1 MAIQNNTQTRDI
13 GTQAAERGLLADLF
27 YKPDKIVEIIDELNP
42 ELFSVKEFSIIYRC
56 IVDLWKEDIHPD
68 EVTVIN
74 RAANLGHAL
83 TPELVKKLANSSTKC
98 FKRNLKAY
106 ANIIKAN
113 SFKRKV
119 VSKCE
124 EFLENA
130 KNVGSPEKIV
140 GEFMNLAIDMQDKMK
155 AENTMREIC
164 VDEKALMDDLDFR
177 FEHPDYISGL
187 TTGYAHLDNYLDGFC
202 PGEIITITGQNS
214 AGKSY
219 FSQCI
224 AFNQA
229 LWLMKN
235 KIDKKIFIQTP
246 EMTKRQVENR
256 FIQMITGIQ
265 DKYLKRPKL
274 FFIDNHQDP
283 SPENFAKFKQHIA
296 NAVKTLNQ
304 MPIIIDDYA
313 SPSADLIAANIKKIH
328 LKYGLAV
335 CYVDYAGKITNDGL
349 DEWKTYEYSYR
360 VLTNCA
366 KTTQVPVVMVNQY
379 LKDLKE
385 NKAEGYRGT
394 MQNLAGGKSAMNESH
409 KILHVY
415 RPEVFDDIIH
425 KHPELKGKTYIYAD
439 KVRDGVMGSVMPDC
453 EMQMYNGILR
463 QANEIMSMNQE
474 IVNGLENF
482 K

>member
-1 MAIQNNTQTRDI
+1 MTNNNIKDI
-13 GTQAAERGLLADLF
+13 GTQAAEQGLLASLL

-42 ELFSVKEFSIIYRC
+42 ELFSVKEFSIIYKC
-56 IVDLWKEDIHPD
+56 IVDLWKEDIIPD

-83 TPELVKKLANSSTKC
+83 TPELVKKLANSKT
-98 FKRNLKAY
+98 FVAKRQIKKY
-106 ANIIKAN
+106 CEIIKTSA
-113 SFKRKV
+113 FKRKV

-124 EFLENA
+124 DFLENA
-130 KNVGSPEKIV
+130 KNMGSPEKII
-140 GEFMNLAIDMQDKMK
+140 GDFSNLVIDMQDKLK
-155 AENTMREIC
+155 AENTVKEIS

-177 FEHPDYISGL
+177 FQHPDYISGL
-187 TTGYAHLDNYLDGFC
+187 TTGYQQLDNYLDGFG
-202 PGEIITITGQNS
+202 PGEVITITGQNS

-219 FSQCI
+219 FAQCI

-229 LWLMKN
+229 LYLMKN

-274 FFIDNHQDP
+274 FFIETHQDP
-283 SPENFAKFKQHIA
+283 TEENFNKFKQHIS
-296 NAVKTLNQ
+296 NAIQVLNK

-313 SPSADLIAANIKKIH
+313 SPSADLISANIKKIH
-328 LKYGLAV
+328 LKYGLA
-335 CYVDYAGKITNDGL
+335 CTYIDYAGKITNDGY
-349 DEWKTYEYSYR
+349 DEWKSYEYSYR
-360 VLTNCA
+360 VITNCA
-366 KTTQVPVVMVNQY
+366 KTTQVPVVMINQY

-394 MQNLAGGKSAMNESH
+394 MQNLSGGKSAMNESH
-409 KILHVY
+409 KIIHVY
-415 RPEVFDDIIH
+415 RPEVFDDIIA
-425 KHPELKGKTYIYAD
+425 KKPELKGKTFIYAD
-439 KVRDGVMGSVMPDC
+439 KIRDGILGSTMPDI
-453 EMQMYNGILR
+453 EMQMYNGILK
-463 QANEIMSMNQE
+463 QANEIRAMQE
-474 IVNGLENF
+474 KMISGLKDF